1 MKIKIVKDNEKHNDE
16 LYEVIT
22 KAFKQD
28 DEAHLVQTIK
38 NVSDFYISYLAITD
52 DNKVIG
58 HVMISPM
65 LLNGTKNILAL
76 APVSVLDEYQNLGV
90 GTRLIRM
97 AIKEARKHQYYKAI
111 TVLGSDH
118 YYKKFDFTG
127 YDPDKFKLPFEIE
140 EPRYYQVLELEP
152 GFLKENHGNF
162 DYPAYFGISS
172 NER

>member
-1 MKIKIVKDNEKHNDE
+1 MEIKIIKDDEKHNDE
-16 LYEVIT
+16 LYAVIT

-38 NVSDFYISYLAITD
+38 DVSEFYISYLAITAD
-52 DNKVIG
+52 DKVVG
-58 HVMISPM
+58 HVLISPM
-65 LLNGTKNILAL
+65 LLNGKKDILAL

-90 GTRLIRM
+90 GGRLIRT
-97 AIKEARKHQYYKAI
+97 AIKDARQHPEYKAI

-118 YYKKFDFTG
+118 YYKKFDFVG
-127 YDPDKFKLPFEIE
+127 YNPDHFKLPFEIE
-140 EPRYYQVLELEP
+140 EPRYYQVLELES

-162 DYPAYFGISS
+162 DYPAYFGISK